1 MMLIVN
7 MRTFYEEWQPVVNRQ
22 PAADELSI
30 DERQLLAVIRQP
42 IADELD
48 WADFL
53 RVPRFKPAHLG
64 QLAFYLSV
72 LDKTVKK
79 PHENPSVGL
88 VLCREMDRTVVELA
102 IRDYTKP
109 MGVATFRLGEDA
121 PEEYNKIL
129 PDTTGLDAL
138 MKGDL
143 LNEE

>member
-1 MMLIVN
+1 MAIC
-7 MRTFYEEWQPVVNRQ
+7 
-22 PAADELSI
+22 
-30 DERQLLAVIRQP
+30 
-42 IADELD
+42 
-48 WADFL
+48 L
-53 RVPRFKPAHLG
+53 RISLKP
-64 QLAFYLSV
+64 
-72 LDKTVKK
+72 VKK